1 MEDRKGK
8 ESKYTKSGINKNT
21 DELLF
26 SDYDNIPEEERTS
39 IENNYIMAV
48 IQSYTRF
55 REKGIFSKL
64 LKLTFEKKH
73 KIDFSKIKYNDKTEE
88 YEYELNGEVYTF
100 DKLSNELENKNIKKE
115 LESERRYG
123 QCHSKSIELAVAQ
136 PEAYILKKIK
146 ENTCIL

>member
-100 DKLSNELENKNIKKE
+100 DKLSNEL
-115 LESERRYG
+115 
-123 QCHSKSIELAVAQ
+123 
-136 PEAYILKKIK
+136 
-146 ENTCIL
+146 